1 MDADIISK
9 TDPKHCSQWVNNLT
23 VDDPEIQALIQENV
37 RMFKVS
43 YKFSGKQYSV

>member
-1 MDADIISK
+1 MDEPDERNVYADVISK

-37 RMFKVS
+37 RMFKVN
-43 YKFSGKQYSV
+43 